1 MIKFKHII
9 LTAIFSFAMFSCE
22 QEMLELNPYPTPDGG
37 AVTGTS
43 GSADFTKVATIGGS
57 FTAGLMDGTLNDVGQ
72 SGSLGRMISVGLSNA
87 GGSTTFNQPD
97 INSVNGYLGP
107 GPDGVPGTAD
117 DQGKTYLT
125 QSASTG
131 AIGISFSEGDIT
143 SVLTPYAGDKA
154 ALNNFAFPNSVMAMF
169 LTPAAGGPNVA
180 ANPAYNSFFAR
191 FDNSGA
197 TVSPLGQF
205 IGSGAT
211 FFMSWLGFSDFVA
224 YSARGGDENQAPAPN
239 STELATYYQQALGAM
254 MTSNPVWKG
263 VVGTVPDLLA
273 LPYFQFIV
281 ATAGVG
287 PTGIIP
293 LDPTE
298 DAATIAQLQ
307 GLAAGFNQTVNGL
320 AAQGAL
326 TAQEAAMRQLSWS
339 GGGNSVLVNDESLTD
354 LGPLWDQLVLANQ
367 IDAATRAQLEPYRLA
382 RQAISDS
389 EILPL
394 SAQTVLGVAV
404 SPATPT
410 AVWGVTVPLSD
421 EYFLT
426 AGELQMFETARATV
440 NAAIVSAVT
449 AVGDDRVAI
458 ADFNG
463 YFEGLATAAPF
474 AQMNTA
480 VTYDFA
486 PPTGMFSTDG
496 IHPNA
501 RGYGLIANKFFA
513 AINEKFGSTIPD
525 LKVGNFVG
533 APLPVTVE

>member
-22 QEMLELNPYPTPDGG
+22 QEVLELKPFPTPDAG

-97 INSVNGYLGP
+97 INSANGYLGP

-169 LTPAAGGPNVA
+169 LTPAAGGPNVE
-180 ANPAYNSFFAR
+180 ANLAYNDFFAR
-191 FDNSGA
+191 FDISGA

-211 FFMSWLGFSDFVA
+211 FFMSWLGFSDFVGFA
-224 YSARGGDENQAPAPN
+224 ARGGDETQVPAPN
-239 STELATYYQQALGAM
+239 SADLELYYQQSLGAM
-254 MTSNPVWKG
+254 MTSNPAWKG

-320 AAQGAL
+320 AAQGFL
-326 TAQEAAMRQLSWS
+326 TAEEAAMRQLSWS

-382 RQAISDS
+382 RQSISDS

-404 SPATPT
+404 SPLNPT

-421 EYFLT
+421 EHFLT
-426 AGELQMFETARATV
+426 ASELLFIETARATV
-440 NAAIVSAVT
+440 NAAIVSAVA
-449 AVGDDRVAI
+449 AVGGDRVAI
-458 ADFNG
+458 ANFEG
-463 YFEGLATAAPF
+463 YFEGLATSSPF
-474 AQMNTA
+474 SHMNTA

-513 AINEKFGSTIPD
+513 AINEKFGSTVPD
-525 LKVGNFVG
+525 LKVGNFLG

>member
-9 LTAIFSFAMFSCE
+9 LTAIFTFAMFSCE

-107 GPDGVPGTAD
+107 GPDGVPGTPD

-263 VVGTVPDLLA
+263 VVGTVPDILA

-463 YFEGLATAAPF
+463 YFEGLATASPF

>member
-97 INSVNGYLGP
+97 INSANGYLGP

-131 AIGISFSEGDIT
+131 AIGISFTEGDIT

-224 YSARGGDENQAPAPN
+224 YSARG
-239 STELATYYQQALGAM
+239 
-254 MTSNPVWKG
+254 
-263 VVGTVPDLLA
+263 
-273 LPYFQFIV
+273 
-281 ATAGVG
+281 
-287 PTGIIP
+287 
-293 LDPTE
+293 
-298 DAATIAQLQ
+298 
-307 GLAAGFNQTVNGL
+307 
-320 AAQGAL
+320 
-326 TAQEAAMRQLSWS
+326 R
-339 GGGNSVLVNDESLTD
+339 
-354 LGPLWDQLVLANQ
+354 
-367 IDAATRAQLEPYRLA
+367 
-382 RQAISDS
+382 
-389 EILPL
+389 
-394 SAQTVLGVAV
+394 
-404 SPATPT
+404 
-410 AVWGVTVPLSD
+410 
-421 EYFLT
+421 
-426 AGELQMFETARATV
+426 
-440 NAAIVSAVT
+440 
-449 AVGDDRVAI
+449 
-458 ADFNG
+458 
-463 YFEGLATAAPF
+463 
-474 AQMNTA
+474 
-480 VTYDFA
+480 
-486 PPTGMFSTDG
+486 
-496 IHPNA
+496 
-501 RGYGLIANKFFA
+501 
-513 AINEKFGSTIPD
+513 
-525 LKVGNFVG
+525 
-533 APLPVTVE
+533 

>member
-22 QEMLELNPYPTPDGG
+22 QEVLELNPYPTPDGG
-37 AVTGTS
+37 VVTGTS

-97 INSVNGYLGP
+97 INSANGYLGP

>member
-9 LTAIFSFAMFSCE
+9 LTAIFTFAMFSCE

-107 GPDGVPGTAD
+107 GPDGVPGTPD

>member
-9 LTAIFSFAMFSCE
+9 LTAIFTFAMFSCE

-107 GPDGVPGTAD
+107 GPDGVPGTPD

-326 TAQEAAMRQLSWS
+326 TAEEAAMRQLSWS

>member
-9 LTAIFSFAMFSCE
+9 LIAIFSFTMFSCE
-22 QEMLELNPYPTPDGG
+22 QEVLELNPFPTPDGG
-37 AVTGTS
+37 SMTGTS
-43 GSADFTKVATIGGS
+43 GSADFSKVATIGGS

-72 SGSLGRMISVGLSNA
+72 SGSLGKMISVGLSNA

-97 INSVNGYLGP
+97 INSANGYLGP
-107 GPDGVPGTAD
+107 GPDGIPGTAD

-131 AIGISFSEGDIT
+131 AIGISFTEGDIT

-154 ALNNFAFPNSVMAMF
+154 ALNNFAFPNSVMAMY
-169 LTPAAGGPNVA
+169 LTPAAGGPNVD

-224 YSARGGDENQAPAPN
+224 YAARGGDESQAPAPN
-239 STELATYYQQALGAM
+239 SAELGGFYQQALGAM
-254 MTSNPVWKG
+254 MTSNPAWKG

-273 LPYFQFIV
+273 LPYFQFIA
-281 ATAGVG
+281 ATVG
-287 PTGIIP
+287 KPTNLIP
-293 LDPTE
+293 LDATD
-298 DAATIAQLQ
+298 DAATIGQLQ
-307 GLAAGFNQTVNGL
+307 ALAAGFNQTVHGL
-320 AAQGAL
+320 AALGAL
-326 TAQEAAMRQLSWS
+326 TAEESAMRQLSWS
-339 GGGNSVLVNDESLTD
+339 AGMNSVLVNDESLTD
-354 LGPLWDQLVLANQ
+354 LGPLWDTMVVKAQL
-367 IDAATRAQLEPYRLA
+367 DATTRAQLEPFRMA
-382 RQAISDS
+382 RQAVSDS
-389 EILPL
+389 EIVPL
-394 SAQTVLGVAV
+394 SAQAVLGEAV

-426 AGELQMFETARATV
+426 GGELQAFEIARATV

-525 LKVGNFVG
+525 LKVGNFLG

>member
-9 LTAIFSFAMFSCE
+9 LTAIFSFTMFSCE
-22 QEMLELNPYPTPDGG
+22 QEMLELNPFPTPDGG
-37 AVTGTS
+37 STTGTS

-97 INSVNGYLGP
+97 INSANGYLGP

-125 QSASTG
+125 LSASTG
-131 AIGISFSEGDIT
+131 AIGISFTEGDIT

-154 ALNNFAFPNSVMAMF
+154 ALNNFAFPNSVMAMY
-169 LTPAAGGPNVA
+169 LTEAAGGPNVD

-239 STELATYYQQALGAM
+239 SAELATYYQQALGAM
-254 MTSNPVWKG
+254 MTSNPAWKG
-263 VVGTVPDLLA
+263 VVGTVPDILA
-273 LPYFQFIV
+273 LPYFQFI
-281 ATAGVG
+281 ASTVG
-287 PTGIIP
+287 KPTNLIP
-293 LDPTE
+293 LDATD
-298 DAATIAQLQ
+298 DAATIGQLQ
-307 GLAAGFNQTVNGL
+307 ALAAGFNQTVNGL

-339 GGGNSVLVNDESLTD
+339 AGINSVLVNDESLTD
-354 LGPLWDQLVLANQ
+354 LGPLWDNMVLGNLL
-367 IDAATRAQLEPYRLA
+367 DATTRAQLEPFRMA
-382 RQAISDS
+382 RQAVSDS
-389 EILPL
+389 EIVPL
-394 SAQTVLGVAV
+394 SAQAVIGVEV

-410 AVWGVTVPLSD
+410 AVWGVTFPLTD

-426 AGELQMFETARATV
+426 ATELQAFEVARATV

-474 AQMNTA
+474 SQMNTA

-525 LKVGNFVG
+525 LKVGNFLG

>member
-22 QEMLELNPYPTPDGG
+22 QEVLELNPYPPPDGG
-37 AVTGTS
+37 VVTGTS

-97 INSVNGYLGP
+97 INSANGYLGP

-426 AGELQMFETARATV
+426 ASELQMFETARATV

-501 RGYGLIANKFFA
+501 RGYGLIANKFFE

>member
-97 INSVNGYLGP
+97 INSANGYLGP

-394 SAQTVLGVAV
+394 SAQTVLGQAV

-426 AGELQMFETARATV
+426 ASELQMFETARATV

-501 RGYGLIANKFFA
+501 RGYGLIANKFFE

>member
-22 QEMLELNPYPTPDGG
+22 QEVLELNPYPTPDGG

-107 GPDGVPGTAD
+107 GPDGVPGTPD

>member
-9 LTAIFSFAMFSCE
+9 LTAIFTFAMFSCE

-107 GPDGVPGTAD
+107 GPDGVPGTPD

-239 STELATYYQQALGAM
+239 STELATYYQQALGAR

-463 YFEGLATAAPF
+463 YFEGLATASPF

>member
-1 MIKFKHII
+1 
-9 LTAIFSFAMFSCE
+9 MFSCE

-426 AGELQMFETARATV
+426 ASELQMFETARATV

>member
-22 QEMLELNPYPTPDGG
+22 QEVLELNPYPTPDGG
-37 AVTGTS
+37 VVTGTS

-97 INSVNGYLGP
+97 INSANGYLGP

-394 SAQTVLGVAV
+394 SAQTVLGQAV